1 MLNILWL
8 LVPAAV
14 IFGAEVFAIHLLSA
28 GCERI
33 ERGE

>member
-1 MLNILWL
+1 MSILWL
-8 LVPAAV
+8 LVPAVGIMGVEMFV
-14 IFGAEVFAIHLLSA
+14 IRLLSA